1 MPFQVA
7 GASSAVTGAGSG
19 IGRALCITLAE
30 RGVSSIRAL
39 DVDLAA
45 AEQTL
50 DLCHAARRS
59 TTHAPCAMRAVRCDA
74 SSASALQAAIRNA
87 GEPIDLF
94 CANAGIAREGDCTLA
109 DDQWDFSWRINVMQ
123 LVWAA
128 RELVPSMASRGG
140 GGIIVTASSAGVLSA
155 LGSASYAATKH
166 AAVALAEWLAISHAD
181 GGISVTCVC
190 PQAVRTNMLA
200 KLPGEAEHG
209 ALARVS
215 GNDGVIEP
223 ETVAV
228 EAIRCLED
236 GKFLCLPGG
245 EAGAARHVE
254 RKNGDRERWIRGM
267 QRLQRKLSGARE
279 ATANVTSSKL

>member
-1 MPFQVA
+1 
-7 GASSAVTGAGSG
+7 
-19 IGRALCITLAE
+19 
-30 RGVSSIRAL
+30 
-39 DVDLAA
+39 
-45 AEQTL
+45 
-50 DLCHAARRS
+50 
-59 TTHAPCAMRAVRCDA
+59 
-74 SSASALQAAIRNA
+74 
-87 GEPIDLF
+87 
-94 CANAGIAREGDCTLA
+94 
-109 DDQWDFSWRINVMQ
+109 
-123 LVWAA
+123 
-128 RELVPSMASRGG
+128 
-140 GGIIVTASSAGVLSA
+140 
-155 LGSASYAATKH
+155 
-166 AAVALAEWLAISHAD
+166 
-181 GGISVTCVC
+181 
-190 PQAVRTNMLA
+190 MLA